1 MGRLFCHRF
10 VITISFTEIYLIIR
24 TFSLTKKELNMKKVL
39 LSLTG
44 ALALVAVLETGSLQ
58 AQTYTVGA
66 NNGSNGTTGSP
77 CPMQDY
83 YKQSRAQYLFLGS
96 ELAGAG
102 MSAGEITEIAWTVTA
117 PYVVTDADG
126 GIIES
131 YTIKMGTT
139 ATASLSTTLWEP
151 GATVV
156 WGPEDYLPSAPATVS
171 DPAVVNTF
179 TLDVPFMW
187 DGVSNIFIEVCG
199 GVSTGEWDE
208 NVQVIYS
215 TGLAFN
221 ANRTFRSD
229 TYSAIA
235 GAICDYTGTVNTG
248 PSTSRPQTIFT
259 VVASDDC
266 AGTPDAGMAM
276 STAASVCA
284 GEPFTLSVSPV
295 SGGGISYQWQSSA
308 DGISYSDVLGEDG
321 PSYAVASQSEA
332 TYYQCVVSCAFG
344 DSDVSDAV
352 FVDQNAALDCYCEPV
367 FTSLA
372 SGDYINIYQIGDISN
387 LGSGEDPDNYADYT
401 ETYSTDLVRGGI
413 YTVST
418 DVGPTWDEAVK
429 TYIDFNQDGFFDESE
444 AVGCRLVDA
453 GTGGV
458 TYMASIPAD
467 APLGIT
473 RLRAIA
479 EYNGPCDGIT
489 ACMITLYGEAED
501 YTVNI
506 VDGDVCPAVTGL
518 SVDVTSSTSATIS
531 WDAAAGAEEYNVS
544 IANLSTLEKADR
556 TTASTSLSTTALTPG
571 TSYQV
576 RVRTNCGAMVSSAS
590 SAVTFSAVVRMG
602 LNNES
607 IVIYPNP
614 SDGQFRIQLN
624 GYESTNMQ
632 VIITNSIGQVVY
644 ANMMNVNDAVFVNEV
659 DLSSLPAG
667 SYSVRLVNDGNSIVE
682 NIIIK

>member
-1 MGRLFCHRF
+1 
-10 VITISFTEIYLIIR
+10 
-24 TFSLTKKELNMKKVL
+24 MKKTL
-39 LSLTG
+39 LNLGSAFAIISMLGMG
-44 ALALVAVLETGSLQ
+44 AVN

-66 NNGSNGTTGSP
+66 DNGSNGTTGSP

-83 YKQSRAQYLFLGS
+83 YKQSKAQYLFLAS

-102 MSAGEITEIAWTVTA
+102 MSAGDITAIAWTVTA
-117 PYVVTDADG
+117 PYVVTDPDG
-126 GIIES
+126 GIIEN
-131 YTIKMGTT
+131 YTIKMDSTGTS
-139 ATASLSTTLWEP
+139 SLSTTLWES

-156 WGPEDYLPSAPATVS
+156 WGPANYLPSAPATVS
-171 DPAVVNTF
+171 DPDVVNTF
-179 TLDVPFMW
+179 TLDVPFAW

-221 ANRTFRSD
+221 ANRTYRSD

-235 GAICDYTGTVNTG
+235 GAICDYTGTLNTV
-248 PSTSRPQTIFT
+248 PATSRPHTIFT
-259 VVASDDC
+259 AAASEDC

-276 STAASVCA
+276 STAASVCV
-284 GEPFTLSVSPV
+284 GESFSVSVEPV
-295 SGGGISYQWQSSA
+295 FGGGISYQWQSSA
-308 DGISYSDVLGEDG
+308 DGVTYSDIDG
-321 PSYAVASQSEA
+321 ATAASYAVASQSEA

-344 DSDVSDAV
+344 DSDASTAV
-352 FVDQNAALDCYCEPV
+352 FVDQNAPTGCYCEPD
-367 FTSLA
+367 FTFIV
-372 SGDYINIYQIGDISN
+372 SGDYINNYSIGDISN
-387 LGSGEDPDNYADYT
+387 LGSGEDADNYADYT
-401 ETYSTDLVRGGI
+401 EIYSTDLVRGGI
-413 YTVST
+413 YTVTT

-458 TYMASIPAD
+458 TFLASIPAD
-467 APLGIT
+467 APLGTT

-479 EYNGPCDGIT
+479 EWNGPCDGIT
-489 ACMITLYGEAED
+489 ACMVTSFGEAED

-506 VDGDVCPAVTGL
+506 VDGDVCPTVTGL

-531 WDAAAGAEEYNVS
+531 WDAAAGAEEYNVN
-544 IANLSTLEKADR
+544 IANLSTLAKVVR
-556 TTASTSLSTTALTPG
+556 VTTSTSMSTTALTPG

-576 RVRTNCGAMVSSAS
+576 KVRTNCGAMVSSS
-590 SAVTFSAVVRMG
+590 SAAVSFSAVVRMG
-602 LNNES
+602 MNNES
-607 IVIYPNP
+607 VIIYPNP

-624 GYESTNMQ
+624 GYESANMQ
-632 VIITNSIGQVVY
+632 VIITNSIGQIVY
-644 ANMMNVNDAVFVNEV
+644 SEMMNVNDAVFVNEV
-659 DLSSLPAG
+659 NLSDLPAG
-667 SYSVRLVNDGNSIVE
+667 SYAVRLVNEGNSIVE